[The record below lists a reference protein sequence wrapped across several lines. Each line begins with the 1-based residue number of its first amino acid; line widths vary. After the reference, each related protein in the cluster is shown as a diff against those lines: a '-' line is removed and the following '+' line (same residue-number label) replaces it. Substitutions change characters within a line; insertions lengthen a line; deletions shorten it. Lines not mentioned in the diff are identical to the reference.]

1 MFNITP
7 EEGVFGDWS
16 TFPCDHCNPASMLSL
31 HKYLPVFLLITAIHL
46 RIKLIPSGK
55 KKAINSVY
63 LTLPFILKEPL
74 TPQPSLVREKSALGY
89 TAPRRDLGGGGG
101 GEMWGESGC
110 FVLQLKEVSFKLTA
124 RPSSHL
130 KTQGIK

>member
-1 MFNITP
+1 MQS
-7 EEGVFGDWS
+7 GKHAQSSQVF
-16 TFPCDHCNPASMLSL
+16 TR
-31 HKYLPVFLLITAIHL
+31 LPVNNRNSSPDQTNPFRKI
-46 RIKLIPSGK
+46 
-55 KKAINSVY
+55 KAINSVY

-110 FVLQLKEVSFKLTA
+110 FVLQLKEASFKLAA